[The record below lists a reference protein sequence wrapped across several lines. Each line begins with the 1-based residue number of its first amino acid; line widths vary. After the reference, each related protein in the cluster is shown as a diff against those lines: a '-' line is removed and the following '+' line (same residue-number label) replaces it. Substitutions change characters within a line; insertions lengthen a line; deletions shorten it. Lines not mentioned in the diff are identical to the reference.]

1 MTVRGK
7 TFLVGVED
15 SDSSV
20 RSVSYVADMIGA
32 REDCQI
38 VLLHVLP
45 PIPPE
50 FLEFG
55 GAEDPATEQKLDE
68 TVKLDQAR
76 WIEEAKKAAEPIVE
90 NAKMILYRIGVL
102 PSRVNVTFSQTIH
115 RPDIVREL
123 LETAQ
128 KQHCGTIVVGRE
140 SYPSFQEMFH
150 HHIGEEL
157 VKKGQGV
164 AVWVIA

>member
-1 MTVRGK
+1 MAVRGK
-7 TFLVGVED
+7 TFLVGVDD
-15 SDSSV
+15 SDSSI
-20 RSVSYVADMIGA
+20 RSISYVADMIGS
-32 REDCQI
+32 RKDYHV

-55 GAEDPATEQKLDE
+55 GAEDPKKEQQLDATLKKEQA
-68 TVKLDQAR
+68 Q
-76 WIEEAKKAAEPIVE
+76 WIEEAKKAADPILD
-90 NAKMILYRIGVL
+90 NAKTILYRIGVL
-102 PSRVNVTFSQTIH
+102 PAMVSVVFSQSIH

-123 LETAQ
+123 METAH
-128 KQHCGTIVVGRE
+128 KQSCGTIVVGRE
-140 SYPSFQEMFH
+140 SYPSFKEMFH

-157 VKKGQGV
+157 VQKGQSF